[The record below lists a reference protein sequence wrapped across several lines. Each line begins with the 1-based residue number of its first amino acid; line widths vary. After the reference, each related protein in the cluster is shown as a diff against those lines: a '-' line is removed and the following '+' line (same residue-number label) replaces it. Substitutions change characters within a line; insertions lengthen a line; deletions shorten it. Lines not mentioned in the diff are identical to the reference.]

1 MNNLYFKYV
10 IITIPNEVMIIV
22 LVLAS
27 VNHWGHCTVVNE
39 RTYFLVMQI
48 FNDVKGT

>member
-27 VNHWGHCTVVNE
+27 VNHWGHSSA
-39 RTYFLVMQI
+39 LSL
-48 FNDVKGT
+48 